1 MNKKAGLL
9 VMAAGCMWG
18 CMGLLVRS
26 LNAAGLAS
34 MDIAF
39 ARTIVSA
46 IVLLIGLLIFDRQAL
61 RIRLKDIWCFIGTG
75 GLSIAFFN
83 FCYFKTIAMT
93 SLSVAAVL
101 LYTAPTFVM
110 LMSALLFHE
119 KMTKRKVVA
128 LFCAFI
134 GCAFVSGIIGEANA
148 LSVTGILFGIGSG
161 IGYAMYSIF
170 GRYALNRGYGSM
182 TISFYT
188 FVFASISAIFFV
200 DVPSVCAPFMQ
211 DAGLLVQ
218 TILLI
223 MLVTIAPYLCYTKG
237 LSKLEGGVASM
248 LASTEPVVATLLGVI
263 IYKEELGLW
272 SMLGILLV
280 ILSIILVN
288 LKSKQH

>member
-1 MNKKAGLL
+1 
-9 VMAAGCMWG
+9 MAAGCMWG

>member
-26 LNAAGLAS
+26 LNAAGFAS